1 MPVSYQLEP
10 ARRLVRSR
18 AWGVLTDSEIEAHY
32 TRLAQDTGFDP
43 SFRQLCDMT
52 EVTRIDATAEMLRRL
67 AQRAIFS
74 PGTQRAFV
82 AVQDAHYG
90 LTRMF
95 QVFCELEGTRVEI
108 FRDTAD
114 ADAWLDPVPAAAR
127 SRARQHSGDESI

>member
-1 MPVSYQLEP
+1 VPVSYQLEP
-10 ARRLVRSR
+10 VRRLVRSR
-18 AWGVLTDSEIEAHY
+18 AWGVLTDREIEAHY
-32 TRLAQDTGFDP
+32 TRLVHDPGFES

-67 AQRAIFS
+67 AQQAIFS

-114 ADAWLDPVPAAAR
+114 ADAWLDPAPAAAR
-127 SRARQHSGDESI
+127 SPARHFGDESP

>member
-1 MPVSYQLEP
+1 MPVSYQLES

-18 AWGVLTDSEIEAHY
+18 AWGVLTDAEIEAHY
-32 TRLAQDTGFDP
+32 ARLVQDPGFEP
-43 SFRQLCDMT
+43 NFRQLCDMT

-108 FRDTAD
+108 FREIAD
-114 ADAWLDPVPAAAR
+114 ADAWLDPAPLAAR
-127 SRARQHSGDESI
+127 SPARHFGDEST

>member
-1 MPVSYQLEP
+1 
-10 ARRLVRSR
+10 
-18 AWGVLTDSEIEAHY
+18 
-32 TRLAQDTGFDP
+32 
-43 SFRQLCDMT
+43 MT

-108 FRDTAD
+108 FRDIRTPMPG
-114 ADAWLDPVPAAAR
+114 WIPYLPL
-127 SRARQHSGDESI
+127 RALGRGSILEMSPYENRPGDRGGSGAGRRRAPTCRPGPGRGT